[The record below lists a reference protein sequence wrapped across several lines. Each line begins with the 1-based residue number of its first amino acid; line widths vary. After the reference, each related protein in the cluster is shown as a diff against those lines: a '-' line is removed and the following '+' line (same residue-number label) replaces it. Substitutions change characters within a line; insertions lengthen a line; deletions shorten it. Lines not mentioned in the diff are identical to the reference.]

1 MLGFRS
7 KYSKFWNW
15 FQRHEDELFRF
26 EEDQE
31 SIFDKLAAQIRQVHR
46 DLCFEFSSVKEGQ
59 REFTVSAGGI
69 KEAFPEVTALVS
81 GAPKLPR
88 WQILAF
94 RQHQDIPSISFGG
107 RMLNREAVSFDY
119 VETGDKLDVTV
130 FLPGLREDSDTNH
143 TALKTIGYLFLDA
156 TLGEYLVET
165 KLAGIEFVD
174 ASAFPGRRRLPL
186 PELQTVID
194 KLPASIQ

>member
-31 SIFDKLAAQIRQVHR
+31 SVFDKLAAQLHQVHR
-46 DLCFEFSSVKEGQ
+46 DLCFEFSSVQEGQ

-69 KEAFPEVTALVS
+69 REAFPEVTALVS

-88 WQILAF
+88 WQIRAF
-94 RQHQDIPSISFGG
+94 RQRKDIPSISFGG
-107 RMLNREAVSFDY
+107 RMLQCDAVLFDY

-130 FLPGLREDSDTNH
+130 FLPGLNEDSDANR

-174 ASAFPGRRRLPL
+174 ASAFPNRRRLPL
-186 PELQTVID
+186 PELRTVID